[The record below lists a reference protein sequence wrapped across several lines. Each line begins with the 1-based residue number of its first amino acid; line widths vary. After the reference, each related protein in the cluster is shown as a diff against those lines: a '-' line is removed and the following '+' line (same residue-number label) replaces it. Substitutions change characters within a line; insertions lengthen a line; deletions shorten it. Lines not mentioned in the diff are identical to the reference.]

1 MSNRAMTC
9 LDGAIAGLVGAATI
23 AIWFLF
29 MDAVTRLPLYTPSV
43 LGEGF
48 LLREPGLVLNPRE
61 QDSVKLTLMY
71 SGVHGLVFIVLGVFA
86 AYVFL
91 IFTRKLHLVVML
103 IALFAVLELGF
114 IGTAFIL
121 AKPVLDELAWPI
133 VLTGNFLAAAG
144 MASYL
149 WLRLRSSDV
158 ALGDS

>member
-1 MSNRAMTC
+1 MSNRAMIG
-9 LDGAIAGLVGAATI
+9 LDGGIAGLIGAAI
-23 AIWFLF
+23 VAIWFLF
-29 MDAVTRLPLYTPSV
+29 MDTVTRLPLYTPSV

-48 LLREPGLVLNPRE
+48 LLREPGLVLNPQE

-91 IFTRKLHLVVML
+91 MFTRKLHLSVML
-103 IALFAVLELGF
+103 IALFAVLELGTT
-114 IGTAFIL
+114 IIL

-144 MASYL
+144 MACYL

-158 ALGDS
+158 GLGGP

>member
-1 MSNRAMTC
+1 MIG
-9 LDGAIAGLVGAATI
+9 LDGAIAGLLGAATI

-29 MDAVTRLPLYTPSV
+29 IDAVTRLPLYTPSV

-48 LLREPGLVLNPRE
+48 LLRESGLVLNPRE

-91 IFTRKLHLVVML
+91 IFTRKLHLGVML

-114 IGTAFIL
+114 IGTAFIV

-144 MASYL
+144 MACYL
-149 WLRLRSSDV
+149 WLRLRSSETG
-158 ALGDS
+158 LT

>member
-1 MSNRAMTC
+1 MSNRAVTG